1 VDFES
6 SARMALPVY
15 VIVAGY
21 TVASSILV
29 IINKVAVLVFPYPA
43 ALTVSNIMPLRF
55 DLLLLVGTGT
65 DRLLTVSCPGFS
77 RPLNVRHRNGAECIM
92 EQDWKEAA
100 CCICSMLRSALFILY
115 MQLILSF

>member
-1 VDFES
+1 
-6 SARMALPVY
+6 MALPVY

-55 DLLLLVGTGT
+55 NLLLLVGTGT
-65 DRLLTVSCPGFS
+65 DCLLNVLRPGLSCP
-77 RPLNVRHRNGAECIM
+77 LNAPHRNGAECMM
-92 EQDWKEAA
+92 EQD
-100 CCICSMLRSALFILY
+100 
-115 MQLILSF
+115 